1 MSYNMHLRDLIFIN
15 NKRSIPSEEGIDHSL
30 KLLKEGYQFILNRRY
45 TMDANIF
52 ETKLLGETAICL
64 TGSEMA
70 ELFYD
75 TDKFKREGAAPK
87 PVQKTLFGE
96 GGVQSLDGEAHHHRK
111 AMFMR
116 VMKPDDLQTIRRL
129 FAKHWQKDAR
139 AWEQQDEIQLYEKVK
154 TVLFKA
160 ACEWTGVPLEENPE
174 DRADQIS
181 EMFETPAHIGIR
193 HLKGWKARSDAE
205 KWMASYV
212 EEVRN
217 GERSDAAGTPLEAFS
232 LHRDHH
238 GELLDA
244 ETAAVELLN
253 LIRPITAISVYVAF
267 AALALHEYP
276 EEAAKLQSEE
286 ARERFVQEVRR
297 YYPFF
302 PFTAARVKQDFTMGE
317 HTFKEGTL
325 ALLDLYGTN
334 HHPDEWE
341 NPGRFQPS
349 RFEGWQGTPFQF
361 IPQGGGEFDFGHR
374 CAGEWMTVELLK
386 ESVLQLQEHLSY
398 DLPEQNLSF
407 SLTTIPTIPESGIV
421 LKNVQPV

>member
-1 MSYNMHLRDLIFIN
+1 MIFIKEEN
-15 NKRSIPSEEGIDHSL
+15 RNIPEEEGMDHSL

-45 TMDANIF
+45 TMESNIF

-64 TGSEMA
+64 TGSKMA

-75 TDKFKREGAAPK
+75 TEKFKREGAAPK

-96 GGVQSLDGEAHHHRK
+96 GGVQGLDGEAHRHRK
-111 AMFMR
+111 AMFMQ

-129 FAKHWQKDAR
+129 FAERWQKHVR
-139 AWEQQDEIQLYEKVK
+139 VWEQQDEMQFYKNVK
-154 TVLFKA
+154 TVLFEA
-160 ACEWTGVPLEENPE
+160 ACEWTGVPLEEDTE
-174 DRADQIS
+174 ARAEQIS
-181 EMFETPAHIGIR
+181 EMFETPAHIGLR

-205 KWMASYV
+205 KWMISYV
-212 EEVRN
+212 EQVRN
-217 GERSDAAGTPLEAFS
+217 GELDHVAGTPLEAFS
-232 LHRDHH
+232 LHRDHN
-238 GELLDA
+238 GEQLEA

-253 LIRPITAISVYVAF
+253 LIRPITAISVYAAF
-267 AALALHEYP
+267 TALALHEYP
-276 EEAAKLQSEE
+276 GEASKLDSDD

-302 PFTAARVKQDFTMGE
+302 PFTAARVRKDFTWEG
-317 HTFKEGTL
+317 HTFKEDTL
-325 ALLDLYGTN
+325 TLLDLYGTN
-334 HHPDEWE
+334 HHPEEWE
-341 NPGRFQPS
+341 NPGLFRPS

-386 ESVLQLQEHLSY
+386 EIVYQLHEHLSY
-398 DLPEQNLSF
+398 DLPDQKLSF
-407 SLTTIPTIPESGIV
+407 SLTEIPAIPESGII